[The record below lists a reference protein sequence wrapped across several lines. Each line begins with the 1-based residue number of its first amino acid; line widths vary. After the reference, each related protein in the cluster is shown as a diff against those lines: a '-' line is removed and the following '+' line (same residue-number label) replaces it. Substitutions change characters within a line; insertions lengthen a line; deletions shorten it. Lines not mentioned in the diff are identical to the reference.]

1 MRGLRPSRGA
11 LAASLLL
18 AACVTTLGQ
27 SVALPPPAT
36 DEPLAS
42 TKTMRT
48 AVVAGGCFWGI
59 QLVFEHV
66 RGVSQ
71 ALAGYAGGAASTAQY
86 ETVSTGRTGHAESVE
101 ITYDA
106 SAVTYG
112 QLLRVFFSVAHDPTE
127 LNRQGPDEGTQYR
140 SAIFF
145 RDAEQQRIARAY
157 VAQLTRAHVFNA
169 PIVTAIVQLPAFY
182 HAEGYH
188 QGYADEHPDDL
199 YIRINDAPK
208 LAALKRVLPDLYT
221 ARAASVRP

>member
-1 MRGLRPSRGA
+1 MPRVPRAGVLV
-11 LAASLLL
+11 AAALL
-18 AACVTTLGQ
+18 AACVTTIGQ
-27 SVALPPPAT
+27 SAALPMPST
-36 DEPLAS
+36 DEPLAA
-42 TKTMRT
+42 TKTMRA
-48 AVVAGGCFWGI
+48 AVVSGGCFWGI

-66 RGVSQ
+66 KGVSRV
-71 ALAGYAGGAASTAQY
+71 LEGYAGGAASTAQY
-86 ETVSTGRTGHAESVE
+86 DTVSTGRTGHAESVE

-106 SAVTYG
+106 SVVTYG
-112 QLLRVFFSVAHDPTE
+112 QLLRVFFGVAHDPTQ

-145 RDAEQQRIARAY
+145 QDADQQRIARAY
-157 VAQLTRAHVFNA
+157 VAQLTQARAFNA

-182 HAEGYH
+182 RAEDYH

-208 LAALKRVLPDLYT
+208 LAALKRVFPDLYT